1 MTYTEL
7 VTKIRNYTEV
17 DSNVLTATIID
28 GFISDAEFRILR
40 DVDSDNNRKY
50 ATSSVV
56 ITQKYFT
63 VPDNCLII
71 RSVQIFNT
79 DGTISFLD
87 VRDVSFINEYNQSN
101 TTGIPKYYANWDEN
115 TVVVAPTPDQAYT
128 CTSKLYLETNWI
140 ISYNCKYIFKPTIS
154 QWFIICL
161 PS

>member
-56 ITQKYFT
+56 ITQKYFNT
-63 VPDNCLII
+63 PADLLVI
-71 RSVQIFNT
+71 RSAQVFNT
-79 DGTISFLD
+79 DGIIMLDDKFTIESLTLD
-87 VRDVSFINEYNQSN
+87 LYYSKMDAVKENCQIVKDNFIMVEDYIYSN
-101 TTGIPKYYANWDEN
+101 YFKE
-115 TVVVAPTPDQAYT
+115 
-128 CTSKLYLETNWI
+128 SKFNDRAFNDF
-140 ISYNCKYIFKPTIS
+140 IST
-154 QWFIICL
+154 
-161 PS
+161 